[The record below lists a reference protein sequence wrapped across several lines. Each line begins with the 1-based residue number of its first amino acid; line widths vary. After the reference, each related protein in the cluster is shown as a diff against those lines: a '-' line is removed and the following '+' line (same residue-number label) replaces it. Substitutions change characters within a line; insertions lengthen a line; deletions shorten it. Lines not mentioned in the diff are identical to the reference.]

1 MKMTSTLTAFLTAM
15 LLTTGVS
22 AAQFYKWTDEQ
33 GATHYSESPP
43 PASAGKASEVKVRTK
58 LPSGTREALESQQ
71 KAASENAEKGLAAGK
86 KDEKS
91 ASTAKTAAEDK
102 KSPEQYAEKC
112 KTLRSN
118 QEAMQSHGR
127 VKESGA
133 DGSVRVLTEEEK
145 KQRMDE
151 VQREIKAFCE
161 S

>member
-1 MKMTSTLTAFLTAM
+1 MKMTSTLIAFLTAM
-15 LLTTGVS
+15 LLSTGVS

-71 KAASENAEKGLAAGK
+71 KAANEKT
-86 KDEKS
+86 EKS
-91 ASTAKTAAEDK
+91 PASSQKDGKAAPPAKTADENK

-118 QEAMQSHGR
+118 QEAMQNHGR
-127 VKESGA
+127 VKESSA

-145 KQRMDE
+145 HQRMDE